1 MRLGVL
7 SLPGSSPF
15 RVPQAK
21 VKPRLLDTLPEPAAS
36 TLDSVF
42 HRDSGDCSARTISA
56 NKDAEPDIAAT
67 NQAVQSRLGETS
79 KTRCGDSSR
88 PHLTL

>member
-21 VKPRLLDTLPEPAAS
+21 VKPRLLDTLPEPAAVIFGNIDGRS
-36 TLDSVF
+36 GC
-42 HRDSGDCSARTISA
+42 SGDWPSTQSA
-56 NKDAEPDIAAT
+56 NQAAA
-67 NQAVQSRLGETS
+67 N
-79 KTRCGDSSR
+79 
-88 PHLTL
+88 